1 MWVKNKLNMQHNR
14 NIITIFW
21 KNLNCEICKAKLPI
35 HLSHQG
41 RELFLIPLDNK
52 ITGSYVIMESFS
64 KEKDPTGIHVVDLT
78 ENHSFKMGRGYNCDL
93 RISDISLSR
102 THA

>member
-1 MWVKNKLNMQHNR
+1 MQHNR

-21 KNLNCEICKAKLPI
+21 KNLNCEICKSKLPI
-35 HLSHQG
+35 HLQHDG
-41 RELFLIPLDNK
+41 KELFLIPLDDR

-78 ENHSFKMGRGYNCDL
+78 SNHSFRMVRGMSFWGIMCLNDSKKL
-93 RISDISLSR
+93 DESL
-102 THA
+102 